1 MADAVSERLR
11 DHIRRL
17 ELDAERLRSQMS
29 TGDLTNRCWARAEA
43 ARANVKQLHEK
54 GKSTM
59 QIRKHYLLVDL
70 DLTEAEVLAIIRGGD
85 GDGEHGECVSRT
97 PPRLVRDVQGQNS
110 ATEEW
115 MKRAA
120 SRKLHLPW
128 DSKVH
133 DFSPEAEHLAQART
147 EPVLLARGWDFSQCA
162 SDPAAGKEGSATV
175 LSFPESI
182 GETSCRE
189 AHTKGSA
196 PWATPPP
203 SAVAVAAS
211 TSPEPGRDLGE
222 EGGATPTSF
231 ARHEK
236 GSEDTLG
243 ATYKRCISSTVEWA
257 GWTRHSVWEGQA
269 SDRVR
274 CSVHVCVGHESERE
288 REHA

>member
-59 QIRKHYLLVDL
+59 QIRNHYLLVDL

>member
-11 DHIRRL
+11 DQIRRL

-85 GDGEHGECVSRT
+85 GDGGCGECVNRA
-97 PPRLVRDVQGQNS
+97 PPRLVRDVQGENS
-110 ATEEW
+110 ATEAW

-120 SRKLHLPW
+120 SRNLHVPWESKLH
-128 DSKVH
+128 
-133 DFSPEAEHLAQART
+133 DFGPEAERLAQALT

-162 SDPAAGKEGSATV
+162 SDPAVGKEGSATV
-175 LSFPESI
+175 LSSPESI
-182 GETSCRE
+182 GETSCLSLPQV
-189 AHTKGSA
+189 HTTGSA
-196 PWATPPP
+196 PSAPPPP

-211 TSPEPGRDLGE
+211 TSP
-222 EGGATPTSF
+222 GGQDK
-231 ARHEK
+231 RECVV
-236 GSEDTLG
+236 G
-243 ATYKRCISSTVEWA
+243 AN
-257 GWTRHSVWEGQA
+257 GGQGQA
-269 SDRVR
+269 YQAHCEGARKKGLPLLHRPLLFEPTLCLSLR
-274 CSVHVCVGHESERE
+274 CSRRSPDPSRA
-288 REHA
+288 HARSD

>member
-1 MADAVSERLR
+1 MADAASERLR

-85 GDGEHGECVSRT
+85 GDGGCGECVNRA
-97 PPRLVRDVQGQNS
+97 PPRLVRDVQGENS
-110 ATEEW
+110 ATEAW

-120 SRKLHLPW
+120 SRNLHVPWESKLH
-128 DSKVH
+128 
-133 DFSPEAEHLAQART
+133 DFGPEAERLAQALT

-162 SDPAAGKEGSATV
+162 SDPAVGKEGSATV
-175 LSFPESI
+175 LSSPESI
-182 GETSCRE
+182 GETSCLSLPQV
-189 AHTKGSA
+189 HTTGSA
-196 PWATPPP
+196 PSAPPPP

-211 TSPEPGRDLGE
+211 TSP
-222 EGGATPTSF
+222 GGQDK
-231 ARHEK
+231 RECVV
-236 GSEDTLG
+236 G
-243 ATYKRCISSTVEWA
+243 AN
-257 GWTRHSVWEGQA
+257 GGQGQA
-269 SDRVR
+269 YQAHCEGARKKGLPLLHRPLLFEPTLCLSLR
-274 CSVHVCVGHESERE
+274 CSCRSPDPSRA
-288 REHA
+288 HARSD

>member
-1 MADAVSERLR
+1 MADAASERLR

-85 GDGEHGECVSRT
+85 GDGGCGECVNRA
-97 PPRLVRDVQGQNS
+97 PPRLVRDVQGENS
-110 ATEEW
+110 ATEAW

-120 SRKLHLPW
+120 SRNLHVPWESKLH
-128 DSKVH
+128 
-133 DFSPEAEHLAQART
+133 DFGPEAERLAQALT

-162 SDPAAGKEGSATV
+162 SDPAVGKEGSATV
-175 LSFPESI
+175 LSSPESI
-182 GETSCRE
+182 GETSCLSLPQV
-189 AHTKGSA
+189 HTTGSA
-196 PWATPPP
+196 PSAPPPP

-211 TSPEPGRDLGE
+211 TSP
-222 EGGATPTSF
+222 GGQDK
-231 ARHEK
+231 RECVV
-236 GSEDTLG
+236 G
-243 ATYKRCISSTVEWA
+243 AN
-257 GWTRHSVWEGQA
+257 GGQGQA
-269 SDRVR
+269 YQAHCEGARKKGLPLLHRPLLFEPTLCLSLR
-274 CSVHVCVGHESERE
+274 CSCRGPDPSRA
-288 REHA
+288 HARSD

>member
-1 MADAVSERLR
+1 MAPGAGMADAVSERLR

-59 QIRKHYLLVDL
+59 QIRNHYLLVDL

-182 GETSCRE
+182 GETSCLSLPQV
-189 AHTKGSA
+189 HTTGSA
-196 PWATPPP
+196 PSAPPPP

-211 TSPEPGRDLGE
+211 TSPEPGRNLGE
-222 EGGATPTSF
+222 ESGATPTSF
-231 ARHEK
+231 ARHE
-236 GSEDTLG
+236 GSENTLG
-243 ATYKRCISSTVEWA
+243 ATYKRCISSTLEWA

-274 CSVHVCVGHESERE
+274 CSVYVCGS
-288 REHA
+288 

>member
-59 QIRKHYLLVDL
+59 QIRNHYLLVDL

-211 TSPEPGRDLGE
+211 TSP
-222 EGGATPTSF
+222 GGQDK
-231 ARHEK
+231 RECVV
-236 GSEDTLG
+236 G
-243 ATYKRCISSTVEWA
+243 AN
-257 GWTRHSVWEGQA
+257 GGQGQA
-269 SDRVR
+269 YQAHCEGARKKGLPLLPRPLLFEPTLCLSLR
-274 CSVHVCVGHESERE
+274 CSRRSPDPSRA
-288 REHA
+288 HARSD

>member
-1 MADAVSERLR
+1 MADAASERLR

-85 GDGEHGECVSRT
+85 GDGGCGECVNRA
-97 PPRLVRDVQGQNS
+97 PPRLVRDVLGENS

-120 SRKLHLPW
+120 SRNLHVPWESKLH
-128 DSKVH
+128 
-133 DFSPEAEHLAQART
+133 DFGPEAERLAQALT

-162 SDPAAGKEGSATV
+162 SDPAVGKEGSATV
-175 LSFPESI
+175 LSSPESI
-182 GETSCRE
+182 GETSCLSLPQV
-189 AHTKGSA
+189 HTTGSA
-196 PWATPPP
+196 PSAPPPP

-211 TSPEPGRDLGE
+211 TSPEPGRNLGE
-222 EGGATPTSF
+222 ESGATPTSF
-231 ARHEK
+231 ARHE
-236 GSEDTLG
+236 GSEDALG
-243 ATYKRCISSTVEWA
+243 ATYKRCISSTLEWA

-274 CSVHVCVGHESERE
+274 CSVYVCGS
-288 REHA
+288 